1 MRYVFG
7 ISFLVLFLSILGCLT
22 YPSSRH
28 IAPAPSRV
36 ATPAVVAA
44 KVVPVP
50 SPAFEFLKQGQEK
63 KQLASPPLS
72 PAPPKGLAGSG
83 QALKNRPRSGDLAD
97 RSVGYLFIH
106 PLGQP

>member
-7 ISFLVLFLSILGCLT
+7 ISFLVLFLSIVGCLT
-22 YPSSRH
+22 YPSPRH
-28 IAPAPSRV
+28 IAPAPPPV
-36 ATPAVVAA
+36 ATSAVVAA

-50 SPAFEFLKQGQEK
+50 SPALESLKQGREE

-72 PAPPKGLAGSG
+72 PAPPTGLARSG

-97 RSVGYLFIH
+97 RSGRYLFIH
-106 PLGQP
+106 PLGQL